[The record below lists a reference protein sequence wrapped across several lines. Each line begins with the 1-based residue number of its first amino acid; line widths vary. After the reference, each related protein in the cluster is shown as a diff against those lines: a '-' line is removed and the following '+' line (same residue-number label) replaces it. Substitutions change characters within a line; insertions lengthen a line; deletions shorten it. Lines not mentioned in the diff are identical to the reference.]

1 MGCAIRPTFPAMFLG
16 ARRAVSHCP
25 TCPGLPL
32 VAGVAMGIGAMSMV
46 MLTLPLTSVLLATLL
61 LASDGLAVMPLVI
74 VAVVVAH
81 VAAAHLAPRP
91 ATQPAES
98 SKRAAVLTLI
108 VPREREAAPADQ
120 ARPAG
125 AGGGEEEG
133 GR

>member
-1 MGCAIRPTFPAMFLG
+1 
-16 ARRAVSHCP
+16 
-25 TCPGLPL
+25 L
-32 VAGVAMGIGAMSMV
+32 VAGAAMGIGVMSVV
-46 MLTLPLTSVLLATLL
+46 MLTLPLTAVLLATLL

-98 SKRAAVLTLI
+98 DQAASGAHADRPAGLTLI

-120 ARPAG
+120 AGPAG

-133 GR
+133 DR